1 MKKMNLNNIPQETT
15 GAKKFAKK
23 ISAYVKSHYSVILLM
38 TLGFLAVSAIN
49 FFNVATSKT
58 IASFNLEEFEVGQI
72 ADRTIQANKSIAADE
87 MNPVFI
93 EEGEKIIRKGFPIS
107 EDDYAK
113 LKKMSESPMYLDI
126 RSFANSELFL
136 LLLMALWFMLFAF
149 IPFGRKVLIRE
160 IIFQVVCFLVVYG
173 MTAFGSKT
181 QIFSSPFSITIIIP
195 AALFVLIEAILYGQ
209 LSAVF
214 FSFMLSLGV
223 FNATFFGSFNIT
235 PNCVVPFLFTLA
247 SCVSAS
253 MVVRKIERRIDM
265 VVVSIVLALINTMM
279 IIILSVIFN
288 EFFSRLPIIL
298 IGVAFNGFISGI
310 LALGFLTPVEFM
322 LNTASVFRLM
332 DLSDLNNPLMKK
344 MLITASGTYNHSLM
358 VAQLAE
364 TACREIGANALVA
377 RVGAYYHD
385 IGKLEKSEYFVEN
398 HVAGETYDLTP
409 SLYVSVIRSHIKKGV
424 EKAHQLHLPHQII
437 EIIEQHHGNSL
448 ITYFYEKAK
457 EENPDVNPED
467 YSYYGNPPV
476 SKEAAIVMLADTV
489 EAACRSLE
497 NPTEERLEKFI
508 QTLINSKVE
517 HKQLDCCDL
526 TFRDIT
532 KAKEVFVSI
541 LVGYHHNRIKYPNQK
556 DPEET
561 TDKTSTDK
569 VADTTEK
576 ADKTDKSEKNTKV
589 EKKAVAKDNKE
600 AILGD
605 KTLDE
610 VKKHG

>member
-1 MKKMNLNNIPQETT
+1 MKMKKMNLNNSVQEKK
-15 GAKKFAKK
+15 GVQKFAEKFK
-23 ISAYVKSHYSVILLM
+23 NYVKAHYSVILLM
-38 TLGFLAVSAIN
+38 TIGFLAASAIN
-49 FFNVATSKT
+49 FFNVATGKT
-58 IASFNLEEFEVGQI
+58 IASFNLEEFEVGQV
-72 ADRTIQANKSIAADE
+72 ADRTIQANKSIPADE

-113 LKKMSESPMYLDI
+113 LKKMSESPMYIDI

-136 LLLMALWFMLFAF
+136 LLLMTLWFMLFAF
-149 IPFGRKVLIRE
+149 VPFGRKILIRE

-181 QIFSSPFSITIIIP
+181 QIFSSPFSIVIIIP

-235 PNCVVPFLFTLA
+235 PSCVVPFLFTLA

-253 MVVRKIERRIDM
+253 MIVRKIERRIDM
-265 VVVSIVLALINTMM
+265 VVVSIILALIDTMM
-279 IIILSVIFN
+279 IVILSVIFN
-288 EFFSRLPIIL
+288 EVFNRLPVVL

-344 MLITASGTYNHSLM
+344 MLISASGTYNHSLM

-364 TACREIGANALVA
+364 SACREIGANALVA

-385 IGKLEKSEYFVEN
+385 IGKLDKSEYFVEN

-409 SLYVSVIRSHIKKGV
+409 ALYVSVIRSHIRKGV
-424 EKAHQLHLPHQII
+424 EKAHQLHLPRQII

-448 ITYFYEKAK
+448 ISYFYEKAK

-476 SKEAAIVMLADTV
+476 SKEAAVVMIADTV

-508 QTLINSKVE
+508 QTLINAKLE
-517 HKQLDCCDL
+517 NKQLDCCEL

-532 KAKEVFVSI
+532 KVKEVFVPI

-561 TDKTSTDK
+561 AEQND
-569 VADTTEK
+569 
-576 ADKTDKSEKNTKV
+576 ADKTAENTEKSAKATKSDKTK
-589 EKKAVAKDNKE
+589 KSKE
-600 AILGD
+600 TKEVVLGD

>member
-1 MKKMNLNNIPQETT
+1 MKMKKINLNNIPQETT
-15 GAKKFAKK
+15 GTKKFAKK

-38 TLGFLAVSAIN
+38 SLGFLAVSAIN

-279 IIILSVIFN
+279 IIILSVIFFLMFN
-288 EFFSRLPIIL
+288 TL
-298 IGVAFNGFISGI
+298 I
-310 LALGFLTPVEFM
+310 
-322 LNTASVFRLM
+322 
-332 DLSDLNNPLMKK
+332 
-344 MLITASGTYNHSLM
+344 
-358 VAQLAE
+358 
-364 TACREIGANALVA
+364 
-377 RVGAYYHD
+377 
-385 IGKLEKSEYFVEN
+385 
-398 HVAGETYDLTP
+398 
-409 SLYVSVIRSHIKKGV
+409 
-424 EKAHQLHLPHQII
+424 
-437 EIIEQHHGNSL
+437 SL
-448 ITYFYEKAK
+448 I
-457 EENPDVNPED
+457 PL
-467 YSYYGNPPV
+467 
-476 SKEAAIVMLADTV
+476 II
-489 EAACRSLE
+489 SL
-497 NPTEERLEKFI
+497 NVL
-508 QTLINSKVE
+508 L
-517 HKQLDCCDL
+517 
-526 TFRDIT
+526 
-532 KAKEVFVSI
+532 
-541 LVGYHHNRIKYPNQK
+541 
-556 DPEET
+556 
-561 TDKTSTDK
+561 
-569 VADTTEK
+569 
-576 ADKTDKSEKNTKV
+576 
-589 EKKAVAKDNKE
+589 
-600 AILGD
+600 
-605 KTLDE
+605 
-610 VKKHG
+610 